1 MCVLLGA
8 GWKILMRNI
17 GQILYMN
24 VEATKNIAGVWQLEC
39 RYKYMIIDGDD
50 KKVGTKLRL
59 VTFASQKVPPR
70 KEVERQTV

>member
-1 MCVLLGA
+1 
-8 GWKILMRNI
+8 MRNI

-24 VEATKNIAGVWQLEC
+24 AEATKNIAGVWQLEC
-39 RYKYMIIDGDD
+39 RDKNMIIDGDD
-50 KKVGTKLRL
+50 KEVGRKFRL